1 MLPHGASMPIIYPLA
16 AEMEVGRWTTEL
28 MGGGHEGVAA
38 HMRKHSQTTVS
49 VATIAMQTTTSF
61 LDQSYRD

>member
-1 MLPHGASMPIIYPLA
+1 MLPHGTSMPIIYPLA
-16 AEMEVGRWTTEL
+16 AKMEFGPRNSWE
-28 MGGGHEGVAA
+28 GGPEGVAA
-38 HMRKHSQTTVS
+38 HMREHSQTTVS